1 MMVLRWAKLKYG
13 DVAEFTYEEIKSIL
27 GCLEDGTPL
36 ENVERL
42 NEHARIRKHVYRPQF
57 RYSWATGTTFIW
69 EEIGER
75 RPVIA
80 YVLRKH
86 LDSSLIHAV
95 VITGHSDDRTT
106 IYINDPLDD
115 RASEVPTGRFIHEWE
130 LLYRTVA
137 RVMIVESRDTRISDF
152 EDGNDER

>member
-57 RYSWATGTTFIW
+57 RYSWATGTTFVW

-75 RPVIA
+75 AEGLGTSV
-80 YVLRKH
+80 
-86 LDSSLIHAV
+86 
-95 VITGHSDDRTT
+95 
-106 IYINDPLDD
+106 
-115 RASEVPTGRFIHEWE
+115 RATKEP
-130 LLYRTVA
+130 
-137 RVMIVESRDTRISDF
+137 SR
-152 EDGNDER
+152 EAA